1 MGFNS
6 AFKGLNAFDVR
17 PTCDMAGV
25 QAILPFPQNPL
36 KHVLRDVPDGS
47 SDYRTIPN
55 VTFTVYNRHKFHD
68 LATLPTQVM
77 A

>member
-1 MGFNS
+1 VT
-6 AFKGLNAFDVR
+6 LNAFNVR
-17 PTCDMAGV
+17 PTCDMADV
-25 QAILPFPQNPL
+25 QEILPFPPNPL
-36 KHVLRDVPDGS
+36 KYVLCDVPDCS

-55 VTFTVYNRHKFHD
+55 DTFTVWNRHKCHD